1 MKKIPFILLFAAG
14 LVWLAAAGCSSLSLS
29 PESAD
34 ANRVIT
40 GMVHYHGE
48 SLPSDAEVVV
58 RLFDPAGTSQVRSAA
73 KNDLPTGD
81 RPKADIVPQTLGE
94 QVIKS
99 PGPGP
104 VPFRIEYTADDALL
118 RHGLNLEARISYGGR
133 VRMRTVNFR
142 AVTLSN
148 STDPQTVWVESA
160 SR

>member
-1 MKKIPFILLFAAG
+1 MKKSPFALWFAAG
-14 LVWLAAAGCSSLSLS
+14 LALVAAGCANFTPSR
-29 PESAD
+29 ESAD
-34 ANRVIT
+34 ANRVVT

-104 VPFRIEYTADDALL
+104 VPFRIEYSADDALL